1 MVDPNDT
8 TLFHDMFDCIHVD
21 KKWFYL
27 AHDRQQFLLAND
39 QIPPQ
44 HCVCHKG
51 HITKVMFLCAVVHP
65 HYIVLEGI
73 NGGMENSVYGPLVL
87 GNEQNKS

>member
-27 AHDRQQFLLAND
+27 AHDRQQFLLANE

-44 HCVCHKG
+44 HCVCLKG

-65 HYIVLEGI
+65 SSTGRNQWWDGKLSIWLFGTWE
-73 NGGMENSVYGPLVL
+73 
-87 GNEQNKS
+87 